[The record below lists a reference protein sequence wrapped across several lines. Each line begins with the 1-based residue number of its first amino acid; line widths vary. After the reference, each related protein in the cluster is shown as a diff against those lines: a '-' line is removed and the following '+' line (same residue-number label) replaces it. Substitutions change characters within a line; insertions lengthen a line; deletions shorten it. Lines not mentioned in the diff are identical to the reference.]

1 MVTKFGSSDVILH
14 NPTASYNLVE
24 NLTNYRLLFA
34 IISKYFSIDVW
45 KCKNDVKNICSS
57 WKSQGSRAGESCV
70 TSAGGTFKWQKLL
83 YFLQKVQRRQFSSVG
98 EQVTTW
104 RMAEMQQPAPLLCMS
119 YPSHSTHA
127 PPQQYCC
134 GRCCH
139 FSFKQETKFFS
150 AILSFSWVIKKTAM
164 QYYFKLLCFLPCQVP
179 A

>member
-24 NLTNYRLLFA
+24 NLTNYRLYLRSYLNTLVLMCANAKMMWKTFA
-34 IISKYFSIDVW
+34 AVENPKEVEQESTVW
-45 KCKNDVKNICSS
+45 YLLVALLND
-57 WKSQGSRAGESCV
+57 KS
-70 TSAGGTFKWQKLL
+70 

-104 RMAEMQQPAPLLCMS
+104 RMAEMQQPAPLFCMS

-150 AILSFSWVIKKTAM
+150 AILSFKS
-164 QYYFKLLCFLPCQVP
+164 
-179 A
+179 